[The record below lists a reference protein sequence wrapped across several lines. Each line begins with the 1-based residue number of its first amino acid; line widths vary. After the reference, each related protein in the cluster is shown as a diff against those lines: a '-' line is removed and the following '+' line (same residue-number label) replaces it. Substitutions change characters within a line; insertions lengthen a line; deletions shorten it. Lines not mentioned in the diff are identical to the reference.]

1 MIRSMF
7 TAALGVA
14 TAVCLISAPV
24 TRPKVILL
32 VGPPGSGKT
41 SQAKLLAKKYGV
53 PAFSMAD
60 LLKREIAKKKDALS
74 KTLAADLATGD
85 MLSDDA
91 ATELIRASLFR
102 TNLNKGFILDG
113 YPATAGQAKSLDRM
127 LQDQQLPQ
135 AVVVVLEAPDDVIR
149 QRMLGRGRED
159 DKPNI
164 IDRRI
169 REFRN
174 EAALLAGW
182 VGQTRVVRVNATASI
197 ADVSKQIVAGVENIW
212 SNEGPKQQELIVR

>member
-91 ATELIRASLFR
+91 ATELIRASL
-102 TNLNKGFILDG
+102 
-113 YPATAGQAKSLDRM
+113 
-127 LQDQQLPQ
+127 
-135 AVVVVLEAPDDVIR
+135 
-149 QRMLGRGRED
+149 
-159 DKPNI
+159 
-164 IDRRI
+164 
-169 REFRN
+169 
-174 EAALLAGW
+174 
-182 VGQTRVVRVNATASI
+182 
-197 ADVSKQIVAGVENIW
+197 
-212 SNEGPKQQELIVR
+212 

>member
-1 MIRSMF
+1 
-7 TAALGVA
+7 
-14 TAVCLISAPV
+14 
-24 TRPKVILL
+24 
-32 VGPPGSGKT
+32 
-41 SQAKLLAKKYGV
+41 
-53 PAFSMAD
+53 MAD

-149 QRMLGRGRED
+149 QTNAWARTGRRQAEHHRPAHSGIPKRSRAVSRMGGPD
-159 DKPNI
+159 
-164 IDRRI
+164 
-169 REFRN
+169 
-174 EAALLAGW
+174 
-182 VGQTRVVRVNATASI
+182 TRWY
-197 ADVSKQIVAGVENIW
+197 G
-212 SNEGPKQQELIVR
+212 